1 MIRTDNTE
9 TMTNAL
15 QRIQELEAE
24 NRSLRSKLKTL
35 DEALQGAQNIVR
47 QLRDRD
53 SDLPVDF
60 GHVGQVAG

>member
-9 TMTNAL
+9 ALANAL

-24 NRSLRSKLKTL
+24 NRSLRSKLETL

-47 QLRDRD
+47 QLRDKD
-53 SDLPVDF
+53 SGLQESP
-60 GHVGQVAG
+60 AL